1 LSVVRAMAGALWDAD
16 SDGQSFTVAPG
27 DPGDQGVRD
36 ALQRWSL
43 MQTD

>member
-1 LSVVRAMAGALWDAD
+1 LSVVRAVAGAVWDAD
-16 SDGQSFTVAPG
+16 FDGQPFTVRPG
-27 DPGDQGVRD
+27 DPGDDNARD